1 MSKISFP
8 VFTDPRY
15 HAETTIDIDP
25 SQVVQV
31 EEKFAKLFMAGRHRV
46 TQVTLQSGE
55 VVLLRGALASKI
67 ENARRRSARNQTSQN
82 IIDGRN

>member
-15 HAETTIDIDP
+15 HAETTIDLDP
-25 SQVVQV
+25 SQVVAV

-55 VVLLRGALASKI
+55 VVLLRGAFASKI
-67 ENARRRSARNQTSQN
+67 DNARRQN
-82 IIDGRN
+82 LKKITDVRD

>member
-1 MSKISFP
+1 MSKMTFP

-25 SQVVQV
+25 SQVTAV

-46 TQVTLQSGE
+46 TQVTLKSGE
-55 VVLLRGALASKI
+55 VVLLRGTFALKI
-67 ENARRRSARNQTSQN
+67 ENARRQSSKKITDVR
-82 IIDGRN
+82 D

>member
-15 HAETTIDIDP
+15 HAETMIDIET
-25 SQVVQV
+25 SQVVAV

-55 VVLLRGALASKI
+55 IVLLRGSFLSQI
-67 ENARRRSARNQTSQN
+67 EAARHKLQ
-82 IIDGRN
+82 

>member
-15 HAETTIDIDP
+15 HAETTIDLDP
-25 SQVVQV
+25 SQVVAV

-46 TQVTLQSGE
+46 TQVTLQSGQ

-67 ENARRRSARNQTSQN
+67 ENARRQN
-82 IIDGRN
+82 LKKITDVRD

>member
-15 HAETTIDIDP
+15 HAETTIDLDP
-25 SQVVQV
+25 SQVIAV

-46 TQVTLQSGE
+46 TQVTMQSGQ

-67 ENARRRSARNQTSQN
+67 EHARRQN
-82 IIDGRN
+82 LKKITDVRD